1 MFVTELE
8 MSRKFESFLKQ
19 NFGTAYLKEQE
30 GLFGIPDFVWYAKQ
44 EEDIAIV
51 SFELKLRNW
60 KRAAIQAFRYKS
72 FSNASYVVIA
82 DETAHVAAEN
92 IEMFKKY
99 NIGLASFDKNGEF
112 LILFKPEAGIPYCGN
127 LNQKIVHKVSS
138 SKKKAKNAQVLL
150 S

>member
-44 EEDIAIV
+44 EERVSIV

-60 KRAAIQAFRYKS
+60 KRAAMQAFRYKS

-82 DETAHVAAEN
+82 NETAHVAIDN
-92 IEMFKKY
+92 IETFRKY
-99 NIGLASFDKNGEF
+99 NIGLASFDKTGEF
-112 LILFKPEAGIPYCGN
+112 QILFKPEADIPYSRN
-127 LNQKIVHKVSS
+127 LNQKIVHKISAS
-138 SKKKAKNAQVLL
+138 RKKAKNVQMLL